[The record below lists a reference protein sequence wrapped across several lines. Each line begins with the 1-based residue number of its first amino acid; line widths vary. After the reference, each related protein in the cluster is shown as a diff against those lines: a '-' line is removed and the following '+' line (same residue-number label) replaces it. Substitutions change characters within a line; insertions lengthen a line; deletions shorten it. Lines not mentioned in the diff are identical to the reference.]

1 MKTTSFT
8 AEALEENDR
17 QDFVCLNVIYLFA
30 GIRPQLMR
38 LRLPSNFGSLLCTKL
53 VSHGQLPPKH
63 PQNVFLIGLSLD
75 AGVRLLGLAADGNP

>member
-8 AEALEENDR
+8 AEASEENDR

-30 GIRPQLMR
+30 GIRPQLMK

-53 VSHGQLPPKH
+53 V
-63 PQNVFLIGLSLD
+63 
-75 AGVRLLGLAADGNP
+75 